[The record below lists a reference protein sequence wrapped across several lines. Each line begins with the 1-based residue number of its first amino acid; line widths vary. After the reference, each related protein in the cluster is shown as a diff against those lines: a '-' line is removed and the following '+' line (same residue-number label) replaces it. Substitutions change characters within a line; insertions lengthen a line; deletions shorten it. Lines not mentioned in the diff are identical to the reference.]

1 LDNGGSKS
9 ITLGQSNIAGDTMW
23 TGHISNFRVVIGT
36 AVYSPSSTTITVPTA
51 PVTSISGTQLLLNY
65 TNAGIIDN
73 AMQNNIET
81 VGDAKIS
88 TTQYK
93 FGSGSLYFDGTGD
106 YCFIRNTQAFLF
118 GSGDFTIELW
128 AYIGDTSTRKY
139 ILGPGTDTDTHYDGF
154 GLEIWNQ
161 QLSMWASS
169 NGTGWDMLESDTGGN
184 RGSTLLAANTWY
196 HIAVTRSGNTFRS
209 FVNGVVEKTF
219 TSVTGAIFS
228 NATIPYNIG
237 RTSYLGGNFYYNGYM
252 DDFRVTKGYA
262 RYTTNFTPPT
272 SALPLK

>member
-1 LDNGGSKS
+1 
-9 ITLGQSNIAGDTMW
+9 
-23 TGHISNFRVVIGT
+23 
-36 AVYSPSSTTITVPTA
+36 
-51 PVTSISGTQLLLNY
+51 
-65 TNAGIIDN
+65 
-73 AMQNNIET
+73 MQNNLET

-106 YCFIRNTQAFLF
+106 YCFIRNTHAFLF
-118 GSGDFTIELW
+118 GNGDFTIELW

-169 NGTGWDMLESDTGGN
+169 NGTGWDMLESDTGSN

-219 TSVTGAIFS
+219 TVSGTIFS
-228 NATIPYNIG
+228 NTTVPYNIG

-252 DDFRVTKGYA
+252 DDFRITRGYA
-262 RYTTNFTPPT
+262 RYTATFTPPT
-272 SALPLK
+272 SAHPLK